1 MNCPNVKT
9 PIGEKDL
16 VCPNCKKVLRLQCP
30 VCGAVTK
37 NTICDKCG
45 NVILNKCYKCGR
57 LNSTT
62 LEKCPKC
69 GLYINASIGLRESFI
84 EEFAALT
91 IEITNFD
98 DIKHAL
104 KSDKML
110 QKFKKNFYEMIKKRH
125 HKKNSVYNFW
135 KILLL

>member
-1 MNCPNVKT
+1 MS
-9 PIGEKDL
+9 G
-16 VCPNCKKVLRLQCP
+16 LR
-30 VCGAVTK
+30 CGYK

-110 QKFKKNFYEMIKKRH
+110 QKFKKEF
-125 HKKNSVYNFW
+125 
-135 KILLL
+135 L